1 MKQLVNLDN
10 CLPDFFNGHKNAVLV
25 AYYDKN
31 TTINDVLDQLK
42 QDINGQDID
51 PEWSG
56 YSFDDFD
63 QALAECRK
71 ENFQRLELPYMLD
84 CDFEFSEENENDNF
98 PVAYFTVEDD
108 GL

>member
-1 MKQLVNLDN
+1 MKILKNLDN
-10 CLPDFFNGHKNAVLV
+10 CLPDYFQGHKNAVLV

-31 TTINDVLDQLK
+31 TTIEDVLNQLK

-63 QALAECRK
+63 QALAKARK
-71 ENFQRLELPYMLD
+71 DNFAYLANLYSPD
-84 CDFEFSEENENDNF
+84 CEFEFSEEDNDNEY
-98 PVAYFTVEDD
+98 PVAYFTLIDEDE
-108 GL
+108 